1 MGQPARPAP
10 ASTDQAKTKM
20 RLGHLFGRADP
31 PSRED
36 SGMDTDPRTSEQ
48 TGSDDVDGRAELRAF
63 FYTLLMVLF
72 IGLLALSA
80 YEIALWVDARNG

>member
-1 MGQPARPAP
+1 
-10 ASTDQAKTKM
+10 
-20 RLGHLFGRADP
+20 
-31 PSRED
+31 
-36 SGMDTDPRTSEQ
+36 MDTDPRTSEQ